1 MCQTQALPRDRGF
14 VRGRAQLGKRH
25 AGGYVHADGKP
36 CRRGLSF
43 VKVRALDPLAVFRSR
58 SFRSVRITRTD
69 DCGINELIDP
79 LLGHEH
85 LAVSQLHL
93 DAVSRHDV
101 GHCHR
106 EDIRPLL
113 FQQRRIL
120 SCGLGLREFLC
131 GLLPFFDLRD
141 DRLVADANAHPVYSG
156 TCGSWKNVLG
166 VDGRSAAILV
176 DLGHGYVCDH
186 TTDVGDH
193 ISGLQRKRL
202 DPRCRAVDQEV
213 RRQDFAGPGP
223 VFRLGRGGYADKG
236 KNQSQ
241 KGTHRFAPFRGPHAG
256 PLESQYLSNVKRIR
270 RWDAKSVKNAQ
281 AVRWTHS

>member
-1 MCQTQALPRDRGF
+1 MRAAKRSEQMRTFLALILALVSIPTAAQSEDGPRPGKILSPYFLVDGATPGVESFPLKSTDVVANISGVIADVTVTQIYENRGATPIHAKYVF
-14 VRGRAQLGKRH
+14 PGSTRA
-25 AGGYVHADGKP
+25 AVHGM
-36 CRRGLSF
+36 
-43 VKVRALDPLAVFRSR
+43 
-58 SFRSVRITRTD
+58 
-69 DCGINELIDP
+69 
-79 LLGHEH
+79 
-85 LAVSQLHL
+85 
-93 DAVSRHDV
+93 
-101 GHCHR
+101 
-106 EDIRPLL
+106 
-113 FQQRRIL
+113 RIL
-120 SCGLGLREFLC
+120 SCSLSLREFLC

-193 ISGLQRKRL
+193 IGGLQRKRL

-256 PLESQYLSNVKRIR
+256 PLESQYLSDR
-270 RWDAKSVKNAQ
+270 KS
-281 AVRWTHS
+281 